1 MIIATAYIQMN
12 STTNQYKLMHQG
24 PSKPLFAGVDPKELA
39 YDE

>member
-12 STTNQYKLMHQG
+12 STINQYKLIYQG
-24 PSKPLFAGVDPKELA
+24 PSKPPFGGFNLKELA